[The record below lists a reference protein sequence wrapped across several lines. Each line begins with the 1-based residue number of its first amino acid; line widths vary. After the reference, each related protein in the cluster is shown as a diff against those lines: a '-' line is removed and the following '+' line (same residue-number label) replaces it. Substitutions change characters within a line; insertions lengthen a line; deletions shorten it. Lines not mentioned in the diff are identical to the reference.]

1 MIEHSDMSD
10 TVQLLK
16 FVISIDDFN
25 IGVELT
31 CVWLVEVATIGALC
45 LNITELC
52 NNAINGAS
60 NLVGTN
66 VGFVGIFNKEYPN

>member
-1 MIEHSDMSD
+1 MSD

-25 IGVELT
+25 IGIELT
-31 CVWLVEVATIGALC
+31 CVWLVEVTTTGALC

-52 NNAINGAS
+52 NNTGAS
-60 NLVGTN
+60 HLVGILIKNAVPLHVTEALG
-66 VGFVGIFNKEYPN
+66 VGEV